1 MAEYIDTDTIRVI
14 LPNWQGGCLK
24 EYHFGAQLLEWL
36 APKTDMPTVA
46 IKTDDPITTENDEKD
61 QYFTNNS
68 AIVKLMN
75 KSREDINKYNPKR
88 IVTLG
93 GDCLASYPSFSY
105 LADKYKDDLGILW
118 IDTHP
123 DISLPGQFNHS
134 HAYPVAA
141 LIGRNSMGVRNSND
155 YTMKGSKIMI
165 AGIHDPLDHEA
176 KTIRESG
183 VQTCSPGQ
191 VQMGSQTILD
201 WIKRENIKYLAIHID
216 LDVLNEQLF
225 HSLYFSRPDVDKKS
239 FDGIAQ
245 GKLNM
250 SDIITITNLVEK
262 ETDIVGLTIAEYL
275 PWDAINLKNML
286 ENLPLVGKK

>member
-1 MAEYIDTDTIRVI
+1 MTDTTDTIRVI

-36 APKTDMPTVA
+36 APKTDMPTLT
-46 IKTDDPITTENDEKD
+46 IETDDPVTTENDEED
-61 QYFTNNS
+61 PYFTNRS
-68 AIVKLMN
+68 AITKLM
-75 KSREDINKYNPKR
+75 KQSREEINKYNPNR

-93 GDCLASYPSFSY
+93 GDCLVSYPSFSY

-123 DISLPGQFNHS
+123 DISLHREFNHS
-134 HAYPVAA
+134 HAFPVAA
-141 LIGRNSMGVRNSND
+141 LIGLDHMELYNSTD
-155 YTMKGSKIMI
+155 YKVKGSKVMI
-165 AGIHDPLDHEA
+165 AGLHDPLDHEA
-176 KTIRESG
+176 VTIKKAG

-191 VQMGSQTILD
+191 VQLGSQPILD
-201 WIKRENIKYLAIHID
+201 WIKKENIKRLAIHID
-216 LDVLNEQLF
+216 LDVLNETFF
-225 HSLYFSRPDVDKKS
+225 HSLYFSRPDVDKKT

-250 SDIITITNLVEK
+250 SDIIAVTNLVEK

-275 PWDAINLKNML
+275 PWDASNLKNML
-286 ENLPLVGKK
+286 EKLPLVGKK